1 VSRLLIDTSV
11 LIKWFHAEG
20 EEELD
25 EARTLRSA
33 HVNGDLDAHMIAL
46 AIHEIGNVLLRA
58 LNWDPV
64 DVADQ
69 LDDLLAI
76 VGPPLISSP
85 AWLRRAATLGY
96 HWSVLIGSCR
106 APVWP
111 NRQPRPVPACSFQ
124 RDSGLARSKAGSE
137 GTSGGAACEQ
147 ATA

>member
-96 HWSVLIGSCR
+96 QHNLTFYEASWAAASAELR
-106 APVWP
+106 
-111 NRQPRPVPACSFQ
+111 VPLVSADRKLQ
-124 RDSGLARSKAGSE
+124 GTGLAESPTQAGARLQLS
-137 GTSGGAACEQ
+137 AR
-147 ATA
+147 